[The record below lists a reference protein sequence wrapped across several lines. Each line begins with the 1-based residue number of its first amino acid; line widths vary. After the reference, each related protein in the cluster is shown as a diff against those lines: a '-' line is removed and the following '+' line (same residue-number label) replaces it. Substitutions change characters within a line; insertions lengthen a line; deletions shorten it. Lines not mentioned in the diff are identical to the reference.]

1 MDEISIVESNKDY
14 YYDPIPPSPINQR
27 RRHESTNSI
36 PRRSSLDQNPT
47 MGFYDKEDI
56 RMRSNSLP
64 RGKPWLY
71 DSYLNKGHCEFWTG
85 SLNRPK
91 KSVKFD
97 DQPPARP
104 PPPAP
109 ERQNQFPP
117 PVPERQ
123 NQFASVAQ
131 TLPENKFAQ
140 SPPPLPERQ
149 NQFAQLSPPTSE
161 RQNQFAQYSPPPPA
175 PPLPE
180 RQESL
185 KFRTNPNNLF
195 RDLPSDHEDSGPKAY
210 RDPWYERY
218 GKAVLD
224 NTLQERIENRRQKLL
239 HGTPVQQFIMEQE
252 CEPVV
257 AQAYNP
263 GSFNSSPPVRPTAPI
278 TPIPPAHSN
287 PTYGIAPSNPTN
299 GIAPRNPTYGIAPS
313 NPSNGIAHP
322 NSTNGITPQN
332 PTFGIAPS
340 NPSNGIAHSNPTNGL
355 TTSVS
360 QSAPVI
366 SNDYAMVRDIV
377 LSILKSQGVPNPSE
391 EVVDTAIR
399 DHLNRKVLAT
409 NPKAIYNF

>member
-27 RRHESTNSI
+27 RRHESTNSM

-47 MGFYDKEDI
+47 MGFYDKDDI

-64 RGKPWLY
+64 RGKSWLN
-71 DSYLNKGHCEFWTG
+71 DSYLNKGHSEFWTG

-109 ERQNQFPP
+109 ERQQNQFPP

-123 NQFASVAQ
+123 NQFASAAQ
-131 TLPENKFAQ
+131 TLPENQFAQ

-149 NQFAQLSPPTSE
+149 NQFAQLSPPLPE
-161 RQNQFAQYSPPPPA
+161 RQNQFSQYPSPPPPA

-195 RDLPSDHEDSGPKAY
+195 RDLPTDHDDSGPKAY
-210 RDPWYERY
+210 RDPWFERY

-252 CEPVV
+252 QECAPVV
-257 AQAYNP
+257 AQEFNP
-263 GSFNSSPPVRPTAPI
+263 GSFNSSPPVRPTAPK
-278 TPIPPAHSN
+278 TSFPPAPVHSN
-287 PTYGIAPSNPTN
+287 PTYGIATSNPTN

-313 NPSNGIAHP
+313 NRSNGIP
-322 NSTNGITPQN
+322 P
-332 PTFGIAPS
+332 
-340 NPSNGIAHSNPTNGL
+340 SNPTNGT